1 MSKFIGIDISKQ
13 TFDVCFFDGEHQKFD
28 NNLKGFKKLLRKLN
42 TDNKV
47 VMEASGPYYVKLASF
62 LYHES
67 ISVFVVNPLKIK
79 RFSQMNFNRAK
90 TDKKDAKLIRDF
102 SIKMEGELKKWQ
114 PDSEHVVELKQLNT
128 SVELLNK
135 QINQLKLQMQSF
147 EDSGHIAG
155 KIKKGYKKILRNI
168 QQEKENLEAEMER
181 ITKEEYAQTVASL
194 TSIPGIGIK
203 TATML
208 IAITDDF
215 RKFEH
220 YKQLIAYVGFSP
232 RIYQSGTSVKGKGHI
247 CKMGKSQIRKL
258 LYLCS
263 WSAKKYNKAC
273 REMYERLKKR
283 GKPERVI
290 KIAIANKL
298 LKTCF
303 AIAKSGGKYK
313 VNYLPK
319 VCY

>member
-28 NNLKGFKKLLRKLN
+28 NNLKGFKKLLRKLVA
-42 TDNKV
+42 DNKI

-62 LYHES
+62 LHQEK
-67 ISVFVVNPLKIK
+67 ISVFVVNPLKVK
-79 RFSQMNFNRAK
+79 RFGQMNFNRAK
-90 TDKKDAKLIRDF
+90 TDKKDAQVIRDF
-102 SIKMEGELKKWQ
+102 AIKMNDELREWKPGSK
-114 PDSEHVVELKQLNT
+114 HTTELKQLNT

-135 QINQLKLQMQSF
+135 QIHQIKLQMESF
-147 EDSGHIAG
+147 EDSGHIAE
-155 KIKKGYKKILRNI
+155 KIKKGYKKIIKNLQR
-168 QQEKENLEAEMER
+168 EKENLEEEMER
-181 ITKEEYAQTVASL
+181 TAKCEYAQTVASL

-208 IAITDDF
+208 IAVTDDF
-215 RKFEH
+215 QKFDH
-220 YKQLIAYVGFSP
+220 YKKLIAYVGFSP
-232 RIYQSGTSVKGKGHI
+232 RIYQSGTSIKGKGHI

-258 LYLCS
+258 LYMCS
-263 WSAKKYNKAC
+263 WTAKRYNKAC
-273 REMYERLKKR
+273 KVMYDRLRQR

-303 AIAKSGGKYK
+303 AIAKSKGKYQEDY
-313 VNYLPK
+313 VQE
-319 VCY
+319 VCF

>member
-28 NNLKGFKKLLRKLN
+28 NNLKGFKKLLRKLVA
-42 TDNKV
+42 DNKI

-62 LYHES
+62 LHQES
-67 ISVFVVNPLKIK
+67 MVVFVVNPLKIK

-90 TDKKDAKLIRDF
+90 TDKKDAQVIRDF
-102 SIKMEGELKKWQ
+102 AIKMDNELKEWK
-114 PDSEHVVELKQLNT
+114 PESKHVVELKQLNT
-128 SVELLNK
+128 SVELLTK
-135 QINQLKLQMQSF
+135 QINQMKLQMQSF
-147 EDSGHIAG
+147 EDSGYITG
-155 KIKKGYKKILRNI
+155 KIEKGYKKILKNLQR
-168 QQEKENLEAEMER
+168 EKENLEAEMAR
-181 ITKEEYAQTVASL
+181 IAKDEYAQTVASL

-208 IAITDDF
+208 IAITGDF
-215 RKFEH
+215 QKFDH

-232 RIYQSGTSVKGKGHI
+232 RIYQSGTSINGKGHI

-258 LYLCS
+258 LYMCS
-263 WSAKKYNKAC
+263 WTAKRYNKAC
-273 REMYERLKKR
+273 KIMYDRLKKR

-303 AIAKSGGKYK
+303 AIAKSKGKYQE
-313 VNYLPK
+313 NYVPK
-319 VCY
+319 VCF